1 MQRLAVPWY
10 TKAMDN
16 NKQAA
21 LAHLLGH
28 STLELDV
35 LNAAEVERTAR
46 EEYLDFSLVEE
57 VGPAGGCAV
66 VRLSGEL
73 DNLKAWFYTNYT
85 GGEEFEFYLA

>member
-1 MQRLAVPWY
+1 M
-10 TKAMDN
+10 N
-16 NKQAA
+16 SNKQAA
-21 LAHLLGH
+21 LAHFLGH

-35 LNAAEVERTAR
+35 LNAGEAQRTAR
-46 EEYLDFSLVEE
+46 EEHLNFSLVEE

-73 DNLKAWFYTNYT
+73 DNLKAWFYANYA